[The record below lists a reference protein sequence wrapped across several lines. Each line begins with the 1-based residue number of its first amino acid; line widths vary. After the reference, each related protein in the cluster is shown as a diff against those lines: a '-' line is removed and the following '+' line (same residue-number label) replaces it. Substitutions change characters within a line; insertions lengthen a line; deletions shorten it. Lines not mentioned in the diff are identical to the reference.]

1 MGRGLTLTAALI
13 LLAAAGTHA
22 GWNFLNKRSPSAAF
36 LLVAG
41 SFGTLYLAVP
51 LAFVWRGLGAFTPAI
66 WGWLVI
72 TGIFQ
77 AIYYRGLAG
86 AYRNGDMSVSYP
98 LARSLPVILVTLVNL
113 FLGRSEQ
120 ISTQALVGILLVAA
134 GGVMLPMR
142 RFSEWRLQ
150 NYINLASLWAL
161 VAAVGTTGYS
171 IIDDHALRLLRSSP
185 ELSVSGPVVTLVYV
199 FFEGLTSSLWTA
211 GIVLSSRSGRG
222 ELRQVLR
229 GGLGLPALAGL
240 GITLAYTLVLIAM
253 AFVSNVSYVVAFRQT
268 SILLGTLLG
277 IQLLKEPKYLP
288 KLVGLGVLFVG
299 LVLVGTG

>member
-1 MGRGLTLTAALI
+1 MGRGLTLPAALI

-41 SFGTLYLAVP
+41 SFGTLYMALP
-51 LAFVWRGLGAFTPAI
+51 LAIVWRGLAAFTPAT
-66 WGWLVI
+66 WGWLGI

-113 FLGRSEQ
+113 ALGRSDQ
-120 ISTQALVGILLVAA
+120 IGAQALVGILLVAA
-134 GGVMLPMR
+134 GGVLLPMR

-171 IIDDHALRLLRSSP
+171 IIDDHALRLLRASP
-185 ELSVSGPVVTLVYV
+185 ELSVSGPAVTLVYV
-199 FFEGLTSSLWTA
+199 FFEGLSSSFWTA
-211 GIVLSSRSGRG
+211 GIVLSSRDGRS
-222 ELRQVLR
+222 ELRQVLS
-229 GGLGLPALAGL
+229 GGVGLAALAGL

-253 AFVSNVSYVVAFRQT
+253 AFVRNVSYVVAFRQT

-277 IQLLKEPKYLP
+277 IQLLKEPKYVP
-288 KLVGLGVLFVG
+288 KLIGLGVLCAG